1 LKGILDPGAVPGNS
15 TKKIRMS
22 SCCTRK
28 RTKKDLLF
36 LPMAVGGTLLFFV
49 ALLTIEIG
57 IAYALGFVS
66 F

>member
-1 LKGILDPGAVPGNS
+1 PGNS